1 MKILITA
8 FDAFAGEKVNPSSMV
23 LDRLPDQIEDNKI
36 HKLQVPTVFGKSAMI
51 IGEEIEK
58 LRPDIVISLGQ
69 AGSRSTIS
77 IERVAINIDDASIG
91 DNDGNM
97 PIDKKIREDGAN
109 AYFATIPIKAI
120 VKKLKDKNI
129 PASVSNT
136 AGTYVCNHIMYN
148 DLYFAEKYKNMIA
161 GFIHLPYLPDQV
173 LDKNNMASMSLDM
186 MVEGIILAIETSIE
200 YYGKGDLKEAYGKIL

>member
-8 FDAFAGEKVNPSSMV
+8 FDAFAGEKINPASVV
-23 LDRLPDQIEDNKI
+23 LDRLPDQIKDNKI
-36 HKLQVPTVFGKSAMI
+36 HKLQVPTIFDKSAMI
-51 IGEEIEK
+51 IEEKIEK

-69 AGSRSTIS
+69 AGGRTSIS

-97 PIDKKIREDGAN
+97 PIDKKIKEDGAN

-120 VKKLKDKNI
+120 IKKLKDNNI
-129 PASVSNT
+129 PASISNT
-136 AGTYVCNHIMYN
+136 AGTYVCNHVMYN
-148 DLYFAEKYKNMIA
+148 DLYFAEKYKNMTA
-161 GFIHLPYLPDQV
+161 GFIHLPYVPDQV

-186 MVEGIILAIETSIE
+186 MVEGVILAIETSIE
-200 YYGKGDLKEAYGKIL
+200 YFGKGDLKESYGKIL